1 MIRTLPEPAS
11 AHSIWHLPL
20 AKIYILLP
28 VKPIRIIASF
38 GPNIAKD
45 KNSERLYIKTKIK
58 KKRKKKCQQKYYT

>member
-1 MIRTLPEPAS
+1 MIRTLPVPAS

-45 KNSERLYIKTKIK
+45 KNSERL
-58 KKRKKKCQQKYYT
+58 